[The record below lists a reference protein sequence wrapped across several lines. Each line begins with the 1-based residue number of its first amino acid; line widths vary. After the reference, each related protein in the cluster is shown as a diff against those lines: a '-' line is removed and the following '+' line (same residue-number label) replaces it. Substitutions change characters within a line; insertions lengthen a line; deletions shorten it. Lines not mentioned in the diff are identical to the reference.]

1 VIYVAGPLFLTGWGF
16 QKSIF
21 TEDHLTSWHVSPCIA
36 YLDLLSGASNN
47 SVMSSILMVS
57 QINRHLSNYRETL
70 SIYNHMIMISL
81 WYHYEHRIFRQ
92 ALPPTSLKTRSTSPC
107 SMFNNTLRSSSCFRA
122 TIAPSSTTI
131 ALDDDRESRTM
142 SNSFIVGLVLGSE
155 SEGITSM
162 YIKCWWQIC
171 KK

>member
-1 VIYVAGPLFLTGWGF
+1 MWLAHY
-16 QKSIF
+16 
-21 TEDHLTSWHVSPCIA
+21 SWQAEVFRSPSLRRTICANPEHQIIA
-36 YLDLLSGASNN
+36 WAVL
-47 SVMSSILMVS
+47 IS
-57 QINRHLSNYRETL
+57 QINRRLSNYRETL
-70 SIYNHMIMISL
+70 SIYNHMISL

-107 SMFNNTLRSSSCFRA
+107 SMFSNTLRSSSCFRA